1 MPDYLKVVDHPEL
14 VRDAESN
21 AILNTD
27 LKALHKYR
35 EERDRLLKSKM
46 EHEQLKIDV
55 ANTKKDISE
64 IKELLIKVLEK
75 K

>member
-14 VRDAESN
+14 VRDPESN